1 MNTSRNNSLDTL
13 RGIACIFV
21 ILIHYPFPGIW
32 GALIKSVCRTAI
44 PFFFML
50 SGYYTNK
57 TDKERTCIEITRRI
71 KNTINIC
78 AGATVFSLLMEYII
92 YFRRQ
97 SIYEFIEEYF
107 DAGKIWRLIIW
118 NDTGSITHL
127 WFLFALLYCYLFLYV
142 ILLLNTSPSCYRI
155 IGITAFLLWVV
166 LIILAEIFPICG
178 KSVDHIYFRNALF
191 TGFPFFWFGFRL
203 RTKPFER
210 KINFKFFFFVGIGI
224 VIIERLLIGNL
235 ENSFGITVL
244 SLIVFIKAVNNP
256 AGGEVNVLTV
266 LGKEYSLLIY
276 ILHWYVICVEYKI
289 INELQFLNGYLYAM
303 ISPFFVILYSVVAA
317 IVVKKVY
324 LLVKRRIPRY
334 R

>member
-1 MNTSRNNSLDTL
+1 MNAHRNNSLDTL

-21 ILIHYPFPGIW
+21 ILIHYPFPGIG
-32 GALIKSVCRTAI
+32 GALIKSACRTAI

-57 TDKERTCIEITRRI
+57 TDKERTHVEIAKRI
-71 KNTINIC
+71 KKTINIC

-142 ILLLNTSPSCYRI
+142 ILLFNTSQNDYRI
-155 IGITAFLLWVV
+155 INITAFLLWVV

-210 KINFKFFFFVGIGI
+210 KINFKLFFILGIGI

-235 ENSFGITVL
+235 ENSFGITLL
-244 SLIVFIKAVNNP
+244 SLIVFIKAVYYP
-256 AGGEVNVLTV
+256 SEGESSVLAA

-289 INELQFLNGYLYAM
+289 INELPFLNSYWYAI
-303 ISPFFVILYSVVAA
+303 ISPISVILYSVVAA
-317 IVVKKVY
+317 IVVKKTS
-324 LLVKRRIPRY
+324 LLVKRNIP
-334 R
+334 